1 MHFIELLWIKMLVL
15 DWNEENKELGYIY
28 RDKIYD

>member
-15 DWNEENKELGYIY
+15 DWDEENKELGYIY
-28 RDKIYD
+28 IDNYD